1 MEEALNQN
9 NEKVFDVIIIG
20 GLGHIGLPLGLVFA
34 QRGLKICMLDVD
46 EVKATLVLHG
56 IMPFVE

>member
-34 QRGLKICMLDVD
+34 QRGLKICLLDVD